1 MKPLRLAMEAFG
13 PFQGRQEIDFGALG
27 DRRLFLIEGDTGSG
41 KTTIFDAICAALYG
55 QTSVG
60 RSPGHMKC
68 LSAAEDAVCRLEFAF
83 QVGTQSFRIE
93 RTPEQQ
99 RLSLRGGGTTKQTH
113 TATLYETTEGTDHV
127 LATKLGDVSDRI
139 LGILGLS
146 AEQFCQVVL
155 LPQGRFERML
165 KAQAQ
170 EREPVLQVLF
180 QTDRYRA
187 IQDRLAADARQAE
200 SEVEDALQA
209 REQTLLAAGC
219 ATPDELEKR
228 RIDAHGEV
236 EGARTARTTLAAE
249 HAGARAELDRGR
261 EVARKL
267 TEHGAAELAFKVL
280 LEQEPTVKACR
291 LEIGRAEHAFHVEA
305 TDANLAEAG
314 KQASE
319 AAESLGVKSSLLEG
333 ARLAKLQAAHELDTQ
348 EKRRPEH
355 ERVRAEIGR
364 LEGFEKVVADLAS
377 LRDAVQSTREESER
391 CNLQL
396 QSAERQLAL
405 CTEKL
410 DATRKHLTAQE
421 QVAAT
426 LTERRKSVKAAEKTQ
441 EHSRQAEELRAKLRG
456 LAKQA
461 SAARKRQK
469 AAEARVKKVRAE
481 LAKAHADWVKA
492 QAAELAKSLEP
503 GSPCPVCGSRQHP
516 KPANKSSVPID
527 QDVIDRKQ
535 SAVDEAEEAHEAVRT
550 EVGKL
555 SSELADATGREQ
567 TLSDEAGT
575 STKTAARDLAQMRK
589 LLENAET
596 AEEALP
602 GLSKEIAKLESHH
615 QRCKHDC
622 EKLGRSVRE
631 AVAALVAAKAKLE
644 QREHDIPVQH
654 RDPAAL
660 HQALESTRGT
670 LHSMIRALERAQ
682 EAARLAGE
690 KLAKSS
696 EAAEGAQDA
705 ADKAAQQV
713 TALREKLDREVATE
727 GFASLEDYRAA
738 KRTRQQVKE
747 LQDRVG
753 RFDKDL
759 AAARDRLDR
768 AVEASRGLEAPDMAK
783 LLARVNDL
791 LAQMQAADTQIGSLD
806 KTISSLDEA
815 HKRLADLQK
824 DLAGR
829 ESRAATLRRLANV
842 ATGAEP
848 RNPGF
853 HRFVLAER
861 LDEVLL
867 AANRRLGPMS
877 NGRYVLQRVREEENQ
892 RVAAGLNLEVLDGHS
907 GKTRPVDT
915 LSGGESFLAALSLA
929 LGLADVVQQHA
940 GGVKLDTV
948 FVDEG
953 FGSLDP
959 NALELAMQCLENLRQ
974 TGRLVGV
981 ISHVA
986 EMKERIRDAQ
996 LRVTSV
1002 RGVSEA
1008 RFVVG

>member
-1 MKPLRLAMEAFG
+1 MEAFG

-41 KTTIFDAICAALYG
+41 KTTIFDAMCAALYG
-55 QTSVG
+55 TTSVG
-60 RSPGHMKC
+60 RAPGHMKC
-68 LSAAEDAVCRLEFAF
+68 LSADAEAVCRLEFAF
-83 QVGTQSFRIE
+83 QVGTRSFRIE
-93 RTPEQQ
+93 RTPEQE
-99 RLSLRGGGTTKQTH
+99 RLSRRGGGTTWQTH
-113 TATLYETTEGTDHV
+113 TATLYETTGGTDHV

-139 LGILGLS
+139 LDILGLS

-155 LPQGRFERML
+155 LPQGRFEGML
-165 KAQAQ
+165 KAPAQ
-170 EREPVLQVLF
+170 EREKVMQVLF
-180 QTDRYRA
+180 QTDRYLA
-187 IQDRLAADARQAE
+187 IQDRLAAEAHQARAA
-200 SEVEDALQA
+200 VEEALQA
-209 REQTLLAAGC
+209 REQTLLAVGC
-219 ATPDELEKR
+219 TTAEELEQR
-228 RIDAHGEV
+228 QIGLQAEA
-236 EGARTARTTLAAE
+236 EIARTARTALAAE
-249 HAGARAELDRGR
+249 HAGARAELDQGR

-267 TEHGAAELAFKVL
+267 AEHGQAEQAFKAL
-280 LEQEPTVKACR
+280 LEQEPAVKASR
-291 LEIGRAEHAFHVEA
+291 LEIVRAEHAFHVEA
-305 TDANLAEAG
+305 TDANLAEAV

-319 AAESLGVKSSLLEG
+319 AAENLRGKTGLFEG
-333 ARLAKLQAAHELDTQ
+333 ARLAKLQAAHELEVQ

-355 ERVRAEIGR
+355 EKVRAEIGQ
-364 LEGFEKVVADLAS
+364 LEGFEKVVADLAN
-377 LRDAVQSTREESER
+377 LRDAVSTAREDSGR
-391 CNLQL
+391 RTTQQ
-396 QSAERQLAL
+396 QSAEKQLAL

-410 DATRKHLTAQE
+410 DTAKKRQTEQE

-426 LTERRKSVKAAEKTQ
+426 VAERRKSVKAAQKAQ
-441 EHSRQAEELRAKLRG
+441 EQGKQAEKLRQKLRG

-461 SAARKRQK
+461 AAARKRQK
-469 AAEARVKKVRAE
+469 AAEARVKKARAE

-503 GSPCPVCGSRQHP
+503 GSPCPVCGSKQHP

-527 QDVIDRKQ
+527 QAVIDQKQ

-550 EVGKL
+550 EVSEL
-555 SSELADATGREQ
+555 ESELANAQGREE
-567 TLSDEAGT
+567 TLSDGSGSSA
-575 STKTAARDLAQMRK
+575 KTAARDVAQMRK
-589 LLENAET
+589 LLEKAESAET
-596 AEEALP
+596 ALP
-602 GLSKEIAKLESHH
+602 DLTKEIAKLATEQ
-615 QRCKHDC
+615 QRRKKEC
-622 EKLGRSVRE
+622 ETLSDSVRE
-631 AVAALVAAKAKLE
+631 AVAALAAAKAKLE

-660 HQALESTRGT
+660 HQSLESTRGT
-670 LHSMIRALERAQ
+670 LHSMIRAHELAQ
-682 EAARLAGE
+682 ESARLAGE
-690 KLAKSS
+690 KLAKNA
-696 EAAEGAQDA
+696 EAAEGARQTA
-705 ADKAAQQV
+705 EKAAQQV

-727 GFASLEDYRAA
+727 GFASIEDYRAA
-738 KRTRQQVKE
+738 KRTRPQLKE
-747 LQDRVG
+747 LQDGVA
-753 RFDKDL
+753 RFEKDL
-759 AAARDRLDR
+759 AAARAWFGR
-768 AVEASRGLEAPDMAK
+768 AEQAARGLVAPDIEK
-783 LLARVNDL
+783 LEARVNEL
-791 LAQMQAADTQIGSLD
+791 LAQMQAADTNVGALD
-806 KTISSLDEA
+806 KTISSLKQA
-815 HKRLADLQK
+815 QKRIAELQK

-861 LDEVLL
+861 LEEVLL

-996 LRVTSV
+996 LRVTNV
-1002 RGVSEA
+1002 HGVSEA